1 MIKKKANE
9 EKEDLGFAE
18 NVPDMGMIFSFD
30 IKIPKERVAVL
41 IGKNGETKKELEE
54 ITDCKMDV
62 DSKEGD
68 VKISGKDSLKMYAL
82 REVVKAIGRGFNPE
96 IARLLLK
103 QDYSL
108 EIINLL
114 DFVKNKDHFERVKG
128 RVIGAEGKSRQTIE
142 ALTNTFISV
151 YGKTIGIIGDPDGVI
166 SSKKA
171 VESLLQGSPHS
182 NVYRWLEKNKR
193 VLREKQIKEW

>member
-1 MIKKKANE
+1 MNDDNTMPLADNGE
-9 EKEDLGFAE
+9 MTYSVDL
-18 NVPDMGMIFSFD
+18 
-30 IKIPKERVAVL
+30 KIPKERVAVL
-41 IGKNGETKKELEE
+41 IGKSGEVKKELESL
-54 ITDCKMDV
+54 TDTKIDV

-68 VKISGKDSLKMYAL
+68 VKITGKDSLTMYAL

-114 DFVKNKDHFERVKG
+114 DFVKNKDHFERIKG
-128 RVIGAEGKSRQTIE
+128 RVIGAEGKSRETIE
-142 ALTNTFISV
+142 NLTGSFISV

-166 SSKKA
+166 SAKKA

-193 VLREKQIKEW
+193 VLKEKQILDW

>member
-1 MIKKKANE
+1 MTKKKTAE
-9 EKEDLGFAE
+9 EEDFGFDS
-18 NVPDMGMIFSFD
+18 NIQSTGMNFAFD
-30 IKIPKERVAVL
+30 IRVPKERVAVL

-54 ITDCKMDV
+54 FTGCKINV

-68 VKISGKDSLKMYAL
+68 VHISGEDSIKMYAL

-114 DFVKNKDHFERVKG
+114 DFVKNKGHFERVKG
-128 RVIGAEGKSRQTIE
+128 RVIGAEGKSRETIE
-142 ALTNTFISV
+142 GLTGAFISV
-151 YGKTIGIIGDPDGVI
+151 YGKTISIIGDRDGVV

-171 VESLLQGSPHS
+171 VESLLQESPHS
-182 NVYRWLEKNKR
+182 NVYRWLEKIKE
-193 VLREKQIKEW
+193 VLRKSR

>member
-1 MIKKKANE
+1 MTKKKAKE
-9 EKEDLGFAE
+9 EKEDLGF
-18 NVPDMGMIFSFD
+18 PDNTPDTGMIFSFD
-30 IKIPKERVAVL
+30 IKVPKERVAVL
-41 IGKNGETKKELEE
+41 IGKNGETKRELEGF
-54 ITDCKMDV
+54 TDCKMEV

-68 VKISGKDSLKMYAL
+68 VRISGKDSLKMYAL

-114 DFVKNKDHFERVKG
+114 DFVKNKEHFERVKG

-151 YGKTIGIIGDPDGVI
+151 YGKTIGIIGDPEGVVY
-166 SSKKA
+166 SKKA

-193 VLREKQIKEW
+193 LLKEKQANDW